1 MTRNVTRG
9 GDYTRVTTLGSDD
22 VILTWPASG
31 DRAKGI
37 TKENL
42 EKQFESDGA
51 ISIIKETNVS
61 YTALATDDY
70 IVGLTS
76 LITLSAAD
84 VSIMVRP
91 IWFVNASGGNI
102 TLEGVPGAPVALSD
116 TAVKGF
122 LPTSIGLIEI

>member
-1 MTRNVTRG
+1 MARNVTRG
-9 GDYTRVTTLGSDD
+9 GDYNRVTALGSDD

-51 ISIIKETNVS
+51 ISIIKETTVS

-70 IVGLTS
+70 VVGLTA
-76 LITLSAAD
+76 LITLSAAN
-84 VSIMVRP
+84 VATMVKP
-91 IWFVNASGGNI
+91 IWFVNASGGDI
-102 TLEGVPGAPVALSD
+102 TIEGVPGSPVILNN
-116 TAVKGF
+116 TVVRGY
-122 LPTSIGLIEI
+122 LPTSTGLVEL